1 MPGRF
6 TLILHRQ
13 ADEGAEWK
21 LGVRFLPDSA
31 TTSLFYPTA
40 GLRATGALSSL
51 ESAELRKLTQR
62 SRLDEGGHIGYVGG
76 TLETLAFRD
85 LENGRTV
92 VLVTG
97 GNKNFVDDPARHA
110 LLQRL
115 RALEPFL
122 LSGAAPRLAVS

>member
-6 TLILHRQ
+6 SLILHRQ
-13 ADEGAEWK
+13 ADEGVGWK
-21 LGVRFLPDSA
+21 LEVRFLPDTA
-31 TTSLFYPTA
+31 TASLFYPTA
-40 GLRATGALSSL
+40 GLRATEALSPL
-51 ESAELRKLTQR
+51 EFAELLKLTER

-97 GNKNFVDDPARHA
+97 GNKNFVEDPARRA
-110 LLQRL
+110 LLQLL
-115 RALEPFL
+115 RALEGRL
-122 LSGAAPRLAVS
+122 LSGAAPPP